1 MTRPWA
7 RFLRSLV
14 ENEVGCLAEVVVLE
28 VERNPD
34 SVCGVTMGK
43 LSGHLFLCRMIIAL
57 WCGFGL
63 ITSSAAQNRTAYD
76 HSTALE
82 QAESRAEREASQVVS
97 LSPEKIIS
105 FLRQETGLMLE
116 VKKLLV
122 RKAFEQ
128 GRILDPQDLT
138 DDALF
143 QLVRDD
149 QKIRVLITQEI
160 ADRAYVR
167 AKPTREELARMGTSG
182 MPQLP
187 QDQTG
192 LLDSKML
199 NGQMR
204 PGQSQEDL
212 YWSTHDAQSP
222 STAPQLPTIAPPTQ
236 SPSQSTP
243 GAPSQQNPQTPSLD
257 DLRRQLLLA
266 QTQNP
271 ENASGLPSQAALMAK
286 ISPDQL
292 PALLNASGAQS
303 LSTTATA
310 SGNKGLGTAS
320 GLGGGTS
327 FSSTV
332 LGSAG
337 LGDLLQNQNDEFEPT
352 QQAKLEKPQP
362 PTAKGETRLPQQ
374 PMLHH
379 RPNPYADVPSLY
391 DLYTQYSRRS
401 PMLARFGEEVFTT
414 GTGNT
419 EQLPMDLPAGPDYVV
434 GPGDGLNIDLWGA
447 VSQRLRRVVDREGRL
462 MLPEAGNIQVAGR
475 NLGEVQH
482 MVQSVLRT
490 QFRDVEADVSL
501 GRVRTVRVYVV
512 GDVQRPGAYDIS
524 SLSTPLNALYAAGGP
539 TSQGSLRTLKHYRGK
554 DIVQEVDLY
563 DLLLHGIRSD
573 VQRLQPGDTVLV
585 PPLGPQITL
594 EGMVQRPAVY
604 ELRGEKSLAEV
615 LELAGG
621 VLPSGT
627 LRHVD
632 VERLQAHE
640 TRTMLALDVPEN
652 NNQEDVNKAL
662 QEFQIQDGDKVK
674 ISPIVSFADKAVFLD
689 GHVFRPGKY
698 AYREGMKVTDLIRSY
713 KDLLPEPY
721 DRHAEIIRLNAPNY
735 SPVVV
740 AFNLGDAMA
749 GKNPDLVLKPF
760 DTVRVFGRYDFE
772 DPPTITVTG
781 EVRDP
786 GDHVTNGVTNLR
798 DAIYLAG
805 GATPDALLTDAQV
818 FRQTEDGGVKVIS
831 VNLAKALSGSEHD
844 NILLQPKD
852 RLFVQRNLSQADPP
866 TVVIAGQVVRP
877 GKYPLGRE
885 MNATDLVRLA
895 GGFKRGA
902 FTDSADLTRYTVE
915 DGKKV
920 EAEHVTIPIAK
931 AISGDADTDMRLR
944 DGDVLT
950 IRELTGWQDIG
961 ATIEVQGEVV
971 HPGVYGIRN
980 GERLSS
986 IIERAGGFREDA
998 YPYGAVF
1005 QRADVKELEA
1015 KNRSDLINQL
1025 QTQGAGL
1032 KLIPEAEPEQKIA
1045 KEAALM
1051 QWQDALEKLQD
1062 TPPAGRQVIHIS
1074 SNMKHWANTPADVE
1088 VRGRDV
1094 LFIPK
1099 KPNSVTVS
1107 GEVYNPTAVTYKP
1120 GRSAGWY
1127 LRQAG
1132 GPTNV
1137 ANKKAIF
1144 VIRADGSV
1152 VGGAGGLF
1160 SGGAQG
1166 ADMRPG
1172 DMIMVPEKGF
1182 TANTRWRS
1190 TLQASQLAYAVG
1202 IAIQVARSFR

>member
-1 MTRPWA
+1 M
-7 RFLRSLV
+7 S
-14 ENEVGCLAEVVVLE
+14 
-28 VERNPD
+28 D
-34 SVCGVTMGK
+34 
-43 LSGHLFLCRMIIAL
+43 LS
-57 WCGFGL
+57 
-63 ITSSAAQNRTAYD
+63 QNRSCRIRVIFTLVLGFALIASAVGQSRVVSD
-76 HSTALE
+76 HSTALD
-82 QAESRAEREASQVVS
+82 QADSRAEREAAQVVS

-105 FLRQETGLMLE
+105 LLREEDGLMLE

-128 GRILDPQDLT
+128 GRILDPEDLT
-138 DDALF
+138 DEALF

-160 ADRAYVR
+160 EDRAYVR
-167 AKPTREELARMGTSG
+167 AKPTREELARMNASG
-182 MPQLP
+182 LGQPP
-187 QDQTG
+187 EDQMAS
-192 LLDSKML
+192 LDSKML
-199 NGQMR
+199 NGQMQA
-204 PGQSQEDL
+204 GQSQEDV
-212 YWSTHDAQSP
+212 YWSTHDNQSQP
-222 STAPQLPTIAPPTQ
+222 GAPQLPLTQPPTQ
-236 SPSQSTP
+236 SAPGTPSQPNS
-243 GAPSQQNPQTPSLD
+243 QTPSVD
-257 DLRRQLLLA
+257 DLRRQLLL
-266 QTQNP
+266 TQMQKP
-271 ENASGLPSQAALMAK
+271 QNAAGMQSQQAALMAK

-292 PALLNASGAQS
+292 PALLSASGMQS
-303 LSTTATA
+303 SSGA
-310 SGNKGLGTAS
+310 SAGARGIGSSS
-320 GLGGGTS
+320 GAMGGS
-327 FSSTV
+327 NFSSTM

-337 LGDLLQNQNDEFEPT
+337 LGDLLENQNDEFEPK
-352 QQAKLEKPQP
+352 QQAKLEKPQ
-362 PTAKGETRLPQQ
+362 TQTSKGELRLPQQ

-401 PMLARFGEEVFTT
+401 PVLQRFGEEVFTT
-414 GTGNT
+414 GTGNA

-447 VSQRLRRVVDREGRL
+447 VSQRLRRVVDREGRV

-482 MVQSVLRT
+482 LVQSVLRT

-539 TSQGSLRTLKHYRGK
+539 TTQGSLRTLKHYRGK
-554 DIVQEVDLY
+554 DIVQEVDVY

-573 VQRLQPGDTVLV
+573 VQRLQPGDTILV
-585 PPLGPQITL
+585 PPLGPAITI
-594 EGMVQRPAVY
+594 EGMVQRPAKY
-604 ELRGEKSLAEV
+604 ELRSEKTLAEA

-632 VERLQAHE
+632 VERLEAHE
-640 TRTMLALDVPEN
+640 SRTMLALDVPEN

-662 QEFQIQDGDKVK
+662 QEFKIQDGDTVK

-698 AYREGMKVTDLIRSY
+698 AYREGMKVADLIRSY

-721 DRHAEIIRLNAPNY
+721 DRHAEIIRLNAPDY
-735 SPVVV
+735 SPVVM

-749 GKNPDLVLKPF
+749 GKSPDLVLKPF

-772 DPPTITVTG
+772 DPPSITVTG

-786 GDHVTNGVTNLR
+786 GDHVTNGTTNLR

-805 GATPDALLTDAQV
+805 GATPGALLSDAQV
-818 FRQTEDGGVKVIS
+818 FRHTEDGSMKVIS

-852 RLFVQRNLSQADPP
+852 RLFVQRNLSKADPP
-866 TVVIAGQVVRP
+866 TVVIAGQVVQP
-877 GKYPLGRE
+877 GKYPLGRA
-885 MNATDLVRLA
+885 MNASDLVRLA
-895 GGFKRGA
+895 GGFKRSA
-902 FTDSADLTRYTVE
+902 FTDSADLTRYTVAE
-915 DGKKV
+915 GKKI

-931 AISGDADTDMRLR
+931 ALSGDADTDMRLR

-950 IRELTGWQDIG
+950 IRELTGWRDVG

-971 HPGVYGIRN
+971 HPGTYGIRN

-1005 QRADVKELEA
+1005 QRAEVKELEA
-1015 KNRSDLINQL
+1015 KTRSDVINQL
-1025 QTQGAGL
+1025 QTQGAAL

-1045 KEAALM
+1045 KEAALI
-1051 QWQDALEKLQD
+1051 QWQDALQKLQN

-1074 SNMKHWANTPADVE
+1074 ANMKHWVNSPADIQ
-1088 VRGRDV
+1088 VRAKDV
-1094 LFIPK
+1094 LYIPK
-1099 KPNSVTVS
+1099 RPNSVMVS

-1127 LRQAG
+1127 LQQAG

-1152 VGGAGGLF
+1152 VGGRGGLF
-1160 SGGAQG
+1160 SGGAEG

-1172 DMIMVPEKGF
+1172 DMVMVPEKGF
-1182 TANTRWRS
+1182 TANTRWRT
-1190 TLQASQLAYAVG
+1190 TLQAAQLAYAVG
-1202 IAIQVARSFR
+1202 IAIQVGRSFR

>member
-1 MTRPWA
+1 M
-7 RFLRSLV
+7 S
-14 ENEVGCLAEVVVLE
+14 
-28 VERNPD
+28 D
-34 SVCGVTMGK
+34 
-43 LSGHLFLCRMIIAL
+43 LSQSWSCRIRVIFTLMLGFAL
-57 WCGFGL
+57 IG
-63 ITSSAAQNRTAYD
+63 SAAGQSRVASD
-76 HSTALE
+76 QSTALD
-82 QAESRAEREASQVVS
+82 QADSRAEREAAQLVS

-105 FLRQETGLMLE
+105 LLREETGLLLE

-128 GRILDPQDLT
+128 GRILDPDDLT
-138 DDALF
+138 DEALF

-160 ADRAYVR
+160 EDRAYVR
-167 AKPTREELARMGTSG
+167 AKPTKEEQARNNPNGL
-182 MPQLP
+182 PQLP
-187 QDQTG
+187 QDQTAT
-192 LLDSKML
+192 LDSKLM
-199 NGQMR
+199 NAGQTR
-204 PGQSQEDL
+204 VGQSQEDA
-212 YWSTHDAQSP
+212 YWSTHDNQLQ
-222 STAPQLPTIAPPTQ
+222 TVGPQLPLVQPPSQ

-243 GAPSQQNPQTPSLD
+243 STPSQPNSQTPSLD
-257 DLRRQLLLA
+257 DLRRQLLLT
-266 QTQNP
+266 QMQNP
-271 ENASGLPSQAALMAK
+271 GNSAGMQSQAALMAK

-292 PALLNASGAQS
+292 PALLNASGLQS
-303 LSTTATA
+303 LSSTSSSA
-310 SGNKGLGTAS
+310 GNKGLSSMNGA
-320 GLGGGTS
+320 GAVGGTS

-337 LGDLLQNQNDEFEPT
+337 LSDLLQNQNDEFEPP
-352 QQAKLEKPQP
+352 QQATLEKPQ
-362 PTAKGETRLPQQ
+362 TQTSRGETRAPQQ
-374 PMLHH
+374 PFLHH

-401 PMLARFGEEVFTT
+401 PVLARFGDEVFSN
-414 GTGNT
+414 GTGNV

-447 VSQRLRRVVDREGRL
+447 VSQRLRRVVDREGRV
-462 MLPEAGNIQVAGR
+462 MLPEAGNVQVAGR

-482 MVQSVLRT
+482 LVQTVLRT

-554 DIVQEVDLY
+554 DIVQEVDVY

-585 PPLGPQITL
+585 PPLGPQITI
-594 EGMVQRPAVY
+594 EGMVQRPAMY
-604 ELRGEKSLAEV
+604 ELRGEKTLAEV
-615 LELAGG
+615 LELSGG

-627 LRHVD
+627 LRHID
-632 VERLQAHE
+632 VERLEAHE
-640 TRTMLALDVPEN
+640 SRTMLALDVPEN
-652 NNQEDVNKAL
+652 NNQERVNQAL
-662 QEFQIQDGDKVK
+662 QEFKIQDGDKVK

-721 DRHAEIIRLNAPNY
+721 NRHAEIIRLNGPDY
-735 SPVVV
+735 SPVVM

-749 GKNPDLVLKPF
+749 GKSPDLILKPF
-760 DTVRVFGRYDFE
+760 DTVRVFSRYDFE
-772 DPPTITVTG
+772 DPPKITVTG

-798 DAIYLAG
+798 DAVYLAG
-805 GATPDALLTDAQV
+805 GATPDALLSDAQV
-818 FRQTEDGGVKVIS
+818 FRQTEDGSVKVIS
-831 VNLAKALSGSEHD
+831 VNLAKALSGSEAD
-844 NILLQPKD
+844 NILLEPKD
-852 RLFVQRNLSQADPP
+852 RLFVQRNLSKADPP

-895 GGFKRGA
+895 GGFKRSA
-902 FTDSADLTRYTVE
+902 FTDSADLTRYTVD
-915 DGKKV
+915 DGKKI
-920 EAEHVTIPIAK
+920 EAEHVTVPIAK
-931 AISGDADTDMRLR
+931 AMAGDADTDMRLR

-961 ATIEVQGEVV
+961 ATIEVRGEVL

-1005 QRADVKELEA
+1005 ERAQVKELEA
-1015 KNRSDLINQL
+1015 KNRADLINQL
-1025 QTQGAGL
+1025 QTQGASL
-1032 KLIPEAEPEQKIA
+1032 KLIPEAEPEQKLA
-1045 KEAALM
+1045 KEAALI
-1051 QWQDALEKLQD
+1051 QWQDALEKLQN
-1062 TPPAGRQVIHIS
+1062 TPPSGRQVIHIS
-1074 SNMKHWANTPADVE
+1074 SNMKRWANTNADIQ
-1088 VRGRDV
+1088 VRGKDV
-1094 LFIPK
+1094 MYIPK
-1099 KPNSVTVS
+1099 RPNSVTIT

-1152 VGGAGGLF
+1152 VGGSGGLF
-1160 SGGAQG
+1160 SGGAEG

-1172 DMIMVPEKGF
+1172 DMVVVPEKGF
-1182 TANTRWRS
+1182 TANTRWKT
-1190 TLQASQLAYAVG
+1190 TLQSAQLAYAVG
-1202 IAIQVARSFR
+1202 IAIQVARAF